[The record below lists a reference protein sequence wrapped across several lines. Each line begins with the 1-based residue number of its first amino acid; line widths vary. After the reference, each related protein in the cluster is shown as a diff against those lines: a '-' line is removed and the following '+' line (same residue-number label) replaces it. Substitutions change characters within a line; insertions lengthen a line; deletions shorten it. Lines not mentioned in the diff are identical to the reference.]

1 MSAFEDTTPFVL
13 ALLITFTALVFIS
26 IWNNYNSVKVEKEVS
41 KPKNDGPSRTRE
53 LLIRF
58 TKFYNDLDAH
68 NNYLYDTQLLPDPKQ
83 HIIHALYVGYDES
96 ENDEDRKAIK
106 IGLEAIV
113 QFQDLIGD
121 EPLKPEIDEEIGDQ
135 VLINMENQDI
145 SNEQKK
151 YLDKLELA
159 SKRDHRKLGTS
170 LDLFYFDEFSPAM
183 PFFLPKGT
191 FIMNELT
198 NYMREKYKKYDY
210 QEVITPQIFSSKLW
224 DLSGHSSHFQEN
236 MFFTEND
243 ENKMGIKPMNCPSH
257 YLLFRSRLHSYKDLP
272 IRYADFGRL
281 HRNER
286 SGVSHGLTRVKSFSQ
301 DDSHIFCTKDQI
313 EAEILS
319 FLNLLVSFQ
328 L

>member
-1 MSAFEDTTPFVL
+1 MTAFEDTTPFVL

-121 EPLKPEIDEEIGDQ
+121 EPLKPEIDEDANDQ
-135 VLINMENQDI
+135 STNLENLDI
-145 SNEQKK
+145 SDEQKK
-151 YLDKLELA
+151 YIDFNNKRIKELETHFTHL
-159 SKRDHRKLGTS
+159 KI
-170 LDLFYFDEFSPAM
+170 E
-183 PFFLPKGT
+183 
-191 FIMNELT
+191 MNENVLSE
-198 NYMREKYKKYDY
+198 EKMDTQDK
-210 QEVITPQIFSSKLW
+210 
-224 DLSGHSSHFQEN
+224 
-236 MFFTEND
+236 
-243 ENKMGIKPMNCPSH
+243 
-257 YLLFRSRLHSYKDLP
+257 
-272 IRYADFGRL
+272 
-281 HRNER
+281 RNANE
-286 SGVSHGLTRVKSFSQ
+286 
-301 DDSHIFCTKDQI
+301 
-313 EAEILS
+313 
-319 FLNLLVSFQ
+319 
-328 L
+328 